1 MLVLSEKKG
10 NENPKTSQGFRGNKF
25 LNGGAGAMSSS
36 PKGQYQP
43 FPHHGNDNQMSIKS
57 KQHKRFGS
65 KLSDLTFDSKLL
77 PSFCKSIQPYVKFL
91 TCYTVGQQQ
100 QDEQSM
106 NFTGGNPYNTRVNFN
121 GFVNTQKA

>member
-1 MLVLSEKKG
+1 MASSNFDILKGSSMLPSNIATAVAGARKRKTQEMLVLSEKKV

-77 PSFCKSIQPYVKFL
+77 PSFCKSI
-91 TCYTVGQQQ
+91 
-100 QDEQSM
+100 
-106 NFTGGNPYNTRVNFN
+106 
-121 GFVNTQKA
+121 